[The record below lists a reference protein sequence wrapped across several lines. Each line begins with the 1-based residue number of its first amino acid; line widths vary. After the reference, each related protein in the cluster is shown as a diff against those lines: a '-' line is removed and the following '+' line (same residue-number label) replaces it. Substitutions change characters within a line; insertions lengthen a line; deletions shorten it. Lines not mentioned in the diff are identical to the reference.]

1 MSVNEKRF
9 RQLADYLRGSLGDE
23 EKKALERQIADD
35 PHLQKLVRMMSEL
48 REESDS
54 IEWDKIQEPV
64 HGMFGRLLEDF
75 KNAVRDKDARRG
87 IRTYDSK
94 YLPLP
99 EDVRPATVNTRR
111 VRYQIDEAD
120 LEISFYPVSPGSYEL
135 IGQLSGQESG
145 EILKVELI
153 HGREKQLTSSN
164 QFQLFRFER
173 VAVGAHTLKI
183 KRKGRIIAIVDIE
196 L

>member
-1 MSVNEKRF
+1 MFVNEKRF
-9 RQLADYLRGSLGDE
+9 RQLAEYLRGNLGDE
-23 EKKALERQIADD
+23 EKKALELKIADD
-35 PHLQKLVRMMSEL
+35 PDLQKLVRMMSEL

-64 HGMFGRLLEDF
+64 HGMFGRLLKDF
-75 KNAVRDKDARRG
+75 KHADRDKDARRG

-99 EDVRPATVNTRR
+99 EGVRPATVNTRR
-111 VRYQIDEAD
+111 IRYQIGEDD

-145 EILKVELI
+145 EILEVELRC
-153 HGREKQLTSSN
+153 GKEKQRTSSN

-173 VAVGAHTLKI
+173 VAIGARTLKI
-183 KRKGRIIAIVDIE
+183 KLKGRIIALVDIE

>member
-9 RQLADYLRGSLGDE
+9 RLLADYLRGSLGDE
-23 EKKALERQIADD
+23 EREVLERQIAGD

-48 REESDS
+48 RQESAS
-54 IEWDKIQEPV
+54 IEWDKLREPV
-64 HGMFGRLLEDF
+64 HGMFSRLLKDF
-75 KNAVRDKDARRG
+75 KHAARDKDARRG

-99 EDVRPATVNTRR
+99 EGVRPATVNTRR
-111 VRYQIDEAD
+111 IRYQIGEVD
-120 LEISFYPVSPGSYEL
+120 LDLSFYPLSPGSYEL
-135 IGQLSGQESG
+135 IGQLSGQECG

-153 HGREKQLTSSN
+153 HGREKQLTSAN

-173 VAVGAHTLKI
+173 VAVGVQTLKI
-183 KRKGRIIAIVDIE
+183 KRKGRIIALVDIE

>member
-35 PHLQKLVRMMSEL
+35 PHLQKLIRMMSEL
-48 REESDS
+48 REESAS
-54 IEWDKIQEPV
+54 IEWDKIQQPV
-64 HGMFGRLLEDF
+64 HGMFGRLLRDF
-75 KNAVRDKDARRG
+75 KHAARDKNARRG

-99 EDVRPATVNTRR
+99 EDVRPAIVNTRR
-111 VRYQIDEAD
+111 VRYQIGEAD
-120 LEISFYPVSPGSYEL
+120 LEISLYPISPGSYEL
-135 IGQLSGQESG
+135 IGQLTGQESG
-145 EILKVELI
+145 EILKVELS
-153 HGREKQLTSSN
+153 HGKDKQLTSSN

-173 VAVGAHTLKI
+173 VAVGAQTLKI
-183 KRKGRIIAIVDIE
+183 KRKGRIIALVDIE